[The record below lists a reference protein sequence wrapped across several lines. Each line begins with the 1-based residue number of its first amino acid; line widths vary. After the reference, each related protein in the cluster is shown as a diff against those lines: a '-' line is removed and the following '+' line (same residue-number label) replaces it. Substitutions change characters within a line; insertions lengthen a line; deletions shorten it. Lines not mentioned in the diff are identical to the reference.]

1 MKIGSITLP
10 VPFCQAGLEGFSDVP
25 MRLVAR
31 RRGCAFALTEAM
43 SDEMI
48 GMGGGHVRRRLAVR
62 DDDHPIAGQ
71 ILGADPTMMARA
83 AQVLSTLGYDAIDV
97 NIACPVRKQARLR
110 GGHLQRD
117 PETAIRILKQ
127 VRDAVPAGMP
137 VTVKLRRGTDDSAE
151 AADRFARIFA
161 GVWEAGLDA
170 ACVHGRTVE
179 QFYTGRASWDFLK
192 QLKQAYPTKVILG
205 SGDLF
210 TAHDALRM
218 IDETRVDGVW
228 LARGAIG
235 NPWIFGDANALWA
248 DRNAALSPPSVTE
261 QGETLRE
268 HLALVVQCYP
278 GERVVGRMKGILI
291 KYARF
296 HPQFENVRN
305 AALACAKQ
313 VDIENLLDR
322 YFGSSFAGVA
332 GVAGATGVVAGASFA
347 AGTAVAP
354 DGLGL
359 RGFGGGGF
367 GCTAGVMNSAPSG
380 GTRSKSE

>member
-1 MKIGSITLP
+1 MKIGAITLP

-31 RRGCAFALTEAM
+31 RRGCAYALTEAM

-48 GMGGGHVRRRLAVR
+48 AMGGGHVRRRLAVR

-71 ILGADPTMMARA
+71 ILGADPEMMARA
-83 AQVLSTLGYDAIDV
+83 ATVLSTLGYDAIDV

-117 PETAIRILKQ
+117 PETAVAILKR
-127 VRDAVPAGMP
+127 VRDAVPAGLP
-137 VTVKLRRGTDDSAE
+137 VTVKLRRGTDASPE

-179 QFYTGRASWDFLK
+179 QFYTGRADWGFLAA
-192 QLKQAYPTKVILG
+192 LKRQYPDRVILG

-210 TAHDALRM
+210 TARDALRM
-218 IDETRVDGVW
+218 LDETGVDGVW

-235 NPWIFGDANALWA
+235 NPWIFADANALWA
-248 DRNAALSPPSVTE
+248 NRDAVLTPPTVTA
-261 QGETLRE
+261 QGETVRE
-268 HLALVVQCYP
+268 HFELVRAHYP

-296 HPQFENVRN
+296 HPEFENVRN
-305 AALACAKQ
+305 AVLACTTQAH
-313 VDIENLLDR
+313 IEDLFER

-332 GVAGATGVVAGASFA
+332 GVAGAVGVVAGASFKE
-347 AGTAVAP
+347 GTAVAP

-380 GTRSKSE
+380 GTRNSSE